1 MGRKYFGTD
10 GIRGRVG
17 DGPMQAD
24 FVLKLGRAAGK
35 VLCPDGG
42 TVAVGKDTR
51 ISGYLFEAALEAGFA
66 SAGVNILMLGPVPTP
81 AIAYL
86 TQAQRASAGVVISAS
101 HNSFEDNGLKFF
113 SAHGTKL
120 DDELEKAIE
129 AELEKPFTTVAPHK
143 LGRARR
149 LDDAVGRY
157 VEFCKGTFNESLDL
171 RGINIVLDCANGA
184 TYKAAPQVFTELGAT
199 VYGIGCQPDGLN
211 INLKSGSTH
220 PETLQKA
227 VVERGADLG
236 IAFDGDGD
244 RVMMVGADGKLFDG
258 DDLLFVIASARA
270 ARGELAGPVVGT
282 VMSNLGL
289 ERAFEGLGIAFERA
303 AVGDR
308 YVLQKLKECGGR
320 IGGESSGHLICL
332 DQTTT
337 GDGIVA
343 ALQVL
348 QAVVESGK
356 SLAQLVEPV
365 VKLPQLMINVR
376 VTGKPDLAAQ
386 PVRDAVATAEQ
397 ALAGRGRV
405 LLRPSGTEPVVR
417 VMCEGEQ
424 EDEVD
429 RVCRALAADIEQVC
443 TANAAP
449 V

>member
-1 MGRKYFGTD
+1 MARKYFGTD

-24 FVLKLGRAAGK
+24 FVLKLGRAAGR
-35 VLCPDGG
+35 VLCPSGG

-66 SAGVNILMLGPVPTP
+66 SAGVNVLMLGPVPTP

-101 HNSFEDNGLKFF
+101 HNPFEDNGLKFF
-113 SAHGTKL
+113 SSHGTKL
-120 DDELEKAIE
+120 DDALEAAIE
-129 AELEKPFTTVAPHK
+129 AELERPFTTVAPDK

-157 VEFCKGTFNESLDL
+157 VEFCKNTFDESLDL
-171 RGINIVLDCANGA
+171 RGLNIVLDCANGA
-184 TYKAAPQVFTELGAT
+184 TYKAAPQVFSELGAN
-199 VYGIGCQPDGLN
+199 VHCIHCQPDGLN
-211 INLKSGSTH
+211 INLDSGSTH
-220 PETLQKA
+220 PGALQRA

-244 RVMMVGADGKLFDG
+244 RVMMVDGTGRLLDG
-258 DDLLFVIASARA
+258 DDLLYIIASDRDAQ
-270 ARGELAGPVVGT
+270 GELSGPVIGT

-289 ERAFEGLGIAFERA
+289 ERAFGARGIPFERA

-308 YVLQKLKECGGR
+308 HVLRRLEETEGL
-320 IGGESSGHLICL
+320 IGGESSGHIICL
-332 DQTTT
+332 DRTTT

-348 QAVVESGK
+348 QAAVGSGTT
-356 SLAQLVEPV
+356 LAELASVV

-376 VTGKPDLAAQ
+376 VAGKPDLGSK
-386 PVRDAVATAEQ
+386 PVLDAVAAAER
-397 ALAGRGRV
+397 ALGGNGRV

-417 VMCEGEQ
+417 VMCEGEH
-424 EDEVD
+424 EADVE
-429 RVCRALAADIEQVC
+429 RVCRSLADDIERVC
-443 TANAAP
+443 TANAAS